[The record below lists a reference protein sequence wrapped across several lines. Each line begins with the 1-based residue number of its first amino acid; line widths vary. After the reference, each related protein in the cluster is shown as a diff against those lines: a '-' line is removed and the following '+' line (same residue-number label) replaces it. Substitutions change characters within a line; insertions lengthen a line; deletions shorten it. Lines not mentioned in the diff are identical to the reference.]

1 MKVPILLFIISL
13 IVFCP
18 GVKAAQ
24 MGNAE
29 LGFQVALQICAEC
42 HSISPE
48 GLSSPN
54 PDAPKFKEIANSPG
68 LSKLALYVWLRSPH
82 PTMPNLALEIQ
93 DEEDLFA
100 YILSLKDKD

>member
-1 MKVPILLFIISL
+1 MKAFVLLFIISL
-13 IVFCP
+13 VGFYP
-18 GVKAAQ
+18 GVRAAE

-29 LGFQVALQICAEC
+29 LGFQVASQICAEC

-54 PDAPKFKEIANSPG
+54 SDAPKFKEIANSPG
-68 LSKLALYVWLRSPH
+68 LTKLALYVWLRSPH